1 MASTSGT
8 TSKKVKK
15 QQTFKEEY
23 HRKWEFITSS
33 KRSENYVR
41 CTLCCSDFS
50 IGHGGAYD
58 IQAHIK
64 SIKRR
69 SAAEAIESNR
79 GCNIVNFFPPK
90 DNAVIRAEV
99 LMTQFLIEHNVPFS
113 ASDHLSSL
121 VKAQYQ
127 ELNYIIDCA

>member
-41 CTLCCSDFS
+41 CTLCSDFS